1 MFWRRARTKARKA
14 SDAAPATATTDA
26 HREPTR
32 PSYDDVDYWEA
43 KLNPWLN
50 PQTATERDA
59 QAWPERRGAGAM
71 TRTSASTASTT
82 HRQGVGECI
91 VEPPDAPYAA
101 GFTIHTG
108 LITPAAFDARIPRE
122 ARLVLTVGETHV
134 PVAFDVREVV
144 GAVEREGLLR
154 SEVAT
159 CLMGETDLVRAR
171 ATARMAREQEIAR
184 LLFQPPRVEAV
195 VDPYGAW
202 GLVAARE
209 ARSTRH
215 PAPTRGPGLP
225 AVALGVRPA
234 AAMAGVGG
242 VPAGPQP
249 AYLRRPPAFS
259 VYDDVTARDMGYIDM
274 YGGDD
279 DDVQDVDY
287 EGDDDDDD
295 DGYDN

>member
-1 MFWRRARTKARKA
+1 MFWRRARTKTRKA
-14 SDAAPATATTDA
+14 LDIASATATRGT
-26 HREPTR
+26 HQEPTR

-50 PQTATERDA
+50 PHTTTERDA
-59 QAWPERRGAGAM
+59 QAWPERRGAGAV
-71 TRTSASTASTT
+71 THASTT

-122 ARLVLTVGETHV
+122 ARLVLAVGEAHV

-159 CLMGETDLVRAR
+159 CFMGETDLVRAR
-171 ATARMAREQEIAR
+171 ATARTAREQEIAR

-242 VPAGPQP
+242 ARIGPHPTHLQ
-249 AYLRRPPAFS
+249 RPPALS
-259 VYDDVTARDMGYIDM
+259 VYNDMGYIDM
-274 YGGDD
+274 YGDNDQDD
-279 DDVQDVDY
+279 NDEDY
-287 EGDDDDDD
+287 EDDD

>member
-1 MFWRRARTKARKA
+1 MFWRRARTKARKTP
-14 SDAAPATATTDA
+14 DAAPATATRGT
-26 HREPTR
+26 HQEPTR

-50 PQTATERDA
+50 PQTTTERDA
-59 QAWPERRGAGAM
+59 QAWPERRGAGTM
-71 TRTSASTASTT
+71 THASATD
-82 HRQGVGECI
+82 RQGVGECI

-122 ARLVLTVGETHV
+122 ARLVLAVGEARV

-159 CLMGETDLVRAR
+159 CFMGESDLVRAR
-171 ATARMAREQEIAR
+171 ATARTAREQEIAR

-209 ARSTRH
+209 ARSARH

-225 AVALGVRPA
+225 AVALGVRPTA
-234 AAMAGVGG
+234 VAVGVGG
-242 VPAGPQP
+242 ARTGPHPTRLQ
-249 AYLRRPPAFS
+249 RPPAFS

-274 YGGDD
+274 YGDGDD
-279 DDVQDVDY
+279 DQDDDDY
-287 EGDDDDDD
+287 EDDD

>member
-195 VDPYGAW
+195 VDPMVRGA
-202 GLVAARE
+202 GGGARGQVNAPSGTHTRSGTPRCC
-209 ARSTRH
+209 ARRTSRRRDGWRWRRARWT
-215 PAPTRGPGLP
+215 PTRISPT
-225 AVALGVRPA
+225 ATRFFRVR
-234 AAMAGVGG
+234 
-242 VPAGPQP
+242 
-249 AYLRRPPAFS
+249 RRDRP
-259 VYDDVTARDMGYIDM
+259 
-274 YGGDD
+274 
-279 DDVQDVDY
+279 
-287 EGDDDDDD
+287 
-295 DGYDN
+295 